1 MLNFSI
7 ISLTKLQKKTQKNT
21 PDERFHA
28 CFPSTPQANKRDT
41 RTNTSAS
48 TNTLAHRHSHT
59 APQAAQ
65 TFYWPGLKAG
75 GMWWNVVCNGN
86 NKGDCSVCASV
97 CIWSLSVEQ
106 LKKPKPRPELVL
118 ESRQTV
124 RTTAKTRQKNLWNSS
139 LKAIAASIQMEFNSI
154 ALLTLD
160 FFLYNNCILCGAASA
175 QEPWLNDW

>member
-7 ISLTKLQKKTQKNT
+7 ISLTKLQKNT

-28 CFPSTPQANKRDT
+28 CFPSRPQANKRDT
-41 RTNTSAS
+41 NTS
-48 TNTLAHRHSHT
+48 TNTLADRHSHT

-75 GMWWNVVCNGN
+75 GMWWAVVCNGN
-86 NKGDCSVCASV
+86 NKGDRSGCASV
-97 CIWSLSVEQ
+97 CIWSLSVKQ
-106 LKKPKPRPELVL
+106 LKKPKLKPKPELKL
-118 ESRQTV
+118 EPDAEQTV
-124 RTTAKTRQKNLWNSS
+124 WTTAKTRQKNLWNSS